1 MSATRAV
8 VVGGGIGGLASGVAL
23 ARAGWD
29 VTVLERAPSLEP
41 VGAGIAVAPN
51 AVRALGSLGL
61 GDRLRNLSALQGEV
75 GLRRPDGRWL
85 VRGNATAAS
94 ERFGDQTLVLHRAQ
108 IVDMLAE
115 ALPDGALRLG
125 ADATV
130 VDPGDAGRPARVRV
144 RTDVGPE
151 AGGSRAVSRVE
162 ASSADGDLSP
172 VGEPS
177 LDGTPGGSEEIEAA
191 LVVAADGID
200 SPTRRRWWPDAP
212 APVSGGSTAW
222 RLVADAPPGELVGG
236 ETWGRGIVVGI
247 VPLAD
252 GRVYSYVSVADAA
265 GVPASFDELRERLAD
280 WHAPIPDL
288 LASVDADHVLRHEL
302 RQLPVPPA
310 SLVSGRVALVGDAAH
325 AMLPNVGQGGCQA
338 LEDAVVLGV
347 RMTDVADARTAAASS
362 ASGASD
368 GGANLATVPALL
380 RRWSD
385 ERRPRVVKVMRMSAQ
400 MAGMS
405 RVVSPVVTTARDLG
419 ARIAGPWSAALGA
432 WALRGVLGWR
442 PPEPG
447 TVATTF
453 DDDA

>member
-1 MSATRAV
+1 MSAMRAV

-51 AVRALGSLGL
+51 AVRALAALGL
-61 GDRLRNLSALQGEV
+61 GDRLRDLSALQGEV

-85 VRGNATAAS
+85 VRGNASAAS

-108 IVDMLAE
+108 LVGMLAD

-125 ADATV
+125 VDAAV

-144 RTDVGPE
+144 RTGGGPE
-151 AGGSRAVSRVE
+151 ASGPRTPAHGRGSGADAEEPS
-162 ASSADGDLSP
+162 DGDRP
-172 VGEPS
+172 AAGKGVVGDAS
-177 LDGTPGGSEEIEAA
+177 GNDEEIEAA

-200 SPTRRRWWPDAP
+200 SPTRQGWWPDAP
-212 APVSGGSTAW
+212 GPVSGGSTAW
-222 RLVADAPPGELVGG
+222 RLVAEAPPDEPDGPVGG

-280 WHAPIPDL
+280 WHAPIPEL
-288 LASVDADHVLRHEL
+288 LASVDPAHVLCHEL
-302 RQLPVPPA
+302 RQLPAPPA
-310 SLVSGRVALVGDAAH
+310 SLVTGRVALVGDAAH

-347 RMTDVADARTAAASS
+347 RTGGTNVAA
-362 ASGASD
+362 
-368 GGANLATVPALL
+368 VPELL

-385 ERRPRVVKVMRMSAQ
+385 ERRPRVVKVMRMSEQ

-405 RVVSPVVTTARDLG
+405 RVVSPVATTARDLG
-419 ARIAGPWSAALGA
+419 ARLAGPWSAALGS

-442 PPEPG
+442 PPETA
-447 TVATTF
+447 TVAGVR
-453 DDDA
+453 

>member
-1 MSATRAV
+1 MSARAV

-51 AVRALGSLGL
+51 AVRALAALGL
-61 GDRLRNLSALQGEV
+61 GDRLRDLAALQGEV

-85 VRGNATAAS
+85 VRANASAAS
-94 ERFGDQTLVLHRAQ
+94 ARFGDQTLVLHRAQ
-108 IVDMLAE
+108 LVGLLAD

-125 ADATV
+125 VDAAV

-144 RTDVGPE
+144 RDAVGREGDGPRQGDAPADE
-151 AGGSRAVSRVE
+151 ERSSDRSSVDGGS
-162 ASSADGDLSP
+162 
-172 VGEPS
+172 
-177 LDGTPGGSEEIEAA
+177 PGSTEEIEAA

-200 SPTRRRWWPDAP
+200 SPTRRRWWPEAP
-212 APVSGGSTAW
+212 GPVPGGSTAW
-222 RLVADAPPGELVGG
+222 RLVADAPPTEPGGEVGS
-236 ETWGRGIVVGI
+236 ETWGRGIVVGV

-252 GRVYSYVSVADAA
+252 GRVYAYVSVADAA
-265 GVPASFDELRERLAD
+265 GVPASFAELRERLAD
-280 WHAPIPDL
+280 WHAPIPGL
-288 LASVDADHVLRHEL
+288 LAAVDPGQVLCHEL
-302 RQLPVPPA
+302 RQLPAPPA
-310 SLVSGRVALVGDAAH
+310 SLVTGRVALVGDAAH

-347 RMTDVADARTAAASS
+347 RAGGLAGTSPDRGGGGRADLAA
-362 ASGASD
+362 
-368 GGANLATVPALL
+368 VPEAL

-385 ERRPRVVKVMRMSAQ
+385 ERRPRVLKVMRMSAQ

-405 RVVSPVVTTARDLG
+405 RTVSPVATAVRDLG
-419 ARIAGPWSAALGA
+419 ARLAGPWSATLGA

-442 PPEPG
+442 PPG
-447 TVATTF
+447 
-453 DDDA
+453 

>member
-1 MSATRAV
+1 MSAQAV

-23 ARAGWD
+23 ARAGWN

-51 AVRALGSLGL
+51 AVRALGALGL
-61 GDRLRNLSALQGEV
+61 GDRLRDLSALQGEV

-85 VRGNATAAS
+85 VRGNANAAR

-108 IVDMLAE
+108 LVDMLAD

-125 ADATV
+125 VDAVV
-130 VDPGDAGRPARVRV
+130 VDPGDAGRPARVRT
-144 RTDVGPE
+144 RTGIGP
-151 AGGSRAVSRVE
+151 AARGSRARAHVPGSGADATK
-162 ASSADGDLSP
+162 ASDGDRP
-172 VGEPS
+172 PAGVGA
-177 LDGTPGGSEEIEAA
+177 PGGASGHDEEIEAA

-200 SPTRRRWWPDAP
+200 STTRRRWWPDAP

-222 RLVADAPPGELVGG
+222 RLVAEAPPAEPGGPVGS

-252 GRVYSYVSVADAA
+252 GRVYSYVSVADVA
-265 GVPASFDELRERLAD
+265 GVPATFDELRERLAD

-288 LASVDADHVLRHEL
+288 LASVDPDDVLCHEL
-302 RQLPVPPA
+302 RQLPASPA
-310 SLVSGRVALVGDAAH
+310 SLATGRVALVGDAAH

-347 RMTDVADARTAAASS
+347 RMGGRANVTA
-362 ASGASD
+362 
-368 GGANLATVPALL
+368 VPEVL

-385 ERRPRVVKVMRMSAQ
+385 ERRPRVRKVMRTSAQ

-405 RVVSPVVTTARDLG
+405 RVVSPVATTARDLG
-419 ARIAGPWSAALGA
+419 ARLAAPWSAALGA
-432 WALRGVLGWR
+432 WASRSVLGWR
-442 PPEPG
+442 PPE
-447 TVATTF
+447 A
-453 DDDA
+453 

>member
-1 MSATRAV
+1 MSAMRAV

-51 AVRALGSLGL
+51 AVRALGALGL
-61 GDRLRNLSALQGEV
+61 GDRLRDLSALQGEV

-85 VRGNATAAS
+85 VRGNAAAAS

-108 IVDMLAE
+108 LVGMLAG

-125 ADATV
+125 VDAAV

-144 RTDVGPE
+144 RAGGGPE
-151 AGGSRAVSRVE
+151 ASGPRTPAHGRGSGADTEEPS
-162 ASSADGDLSP
+162 DGDRP
-172 VGEPS
+172 AAGEGVVG
-177 LDGTPGGSEEIEAA
+177 DAPGNGEEIEAA

-212 APVSGGSTAW
+212 GPVSGGSTAW
-222 RLVADAPPGELVGG
+222 RLVAEAPPGEPDGPVGG

-280 WHAPIPDL
+280 WHAPIPEL
-288 LASVDADHVLRHEL
+288 LASVDPAHVLCHEL
-302 RQLPVPPA
+302 RQLPAPPA
-310 SLVSGRVALVGDAAH
+310 SLVTGRVALVGDAAH

-338 LEDAVVLGV
+338 LEDAVVLGA
-347 RMTDVADARTAAASS
+347 RLGGRANVAA
-362 ASGASD
+362 
-368 GGANLATVPALL
+368 VPELL

-385 ERRPRVVKVMRMSAQ
+385 ERRPRVRKVMRMSAQ

-405 RVVSPVVTTARDLG
+405 RIVSPVATTARDLG
-419 ARIAGPWSAALGA
+419 ARLAGPWSAALGA

-442 PPEPG
+442 PPESG
-447 TVATTF
+447 TVAAF
-453 DDDA
+453 SDDA

>member
-1 MSATRAV
+1 MSARAV

-23 ARAGWD
+23 ARTGWD

-51 AVRALGSLGL
+51 AVRALGALGL
-61 GDRLRNLSALQGEV
+61 GDRLRDLSALQGEV

-85 VRGNATAAS
+85 VRGNANAAS
-94 ERFGDQTLVLHRAQ
+94 ERFGDQTLVLHRAEL
-108 IVDMLAE
+108 VDMLAD

-125 ADATV
+125 VDAAV
-130 VDPGDAGRPARVRV
+130 VDPGDPGRPARVRM
-144 RTDVGPE
+144 RTGIGP
-151 AGGSRAVSRVE
+151 AASGSRARAPVPGSG
-162 ASSADGDLSP
+162 ADAAKTSNGDRP
-172 VGEPS
+172 PAGVGA
-177 LDGTPGGSEEIEAA
+177 PGGASGRDEEIEAA

-200 SPTRRRWWPDAP
+200 STTRRCWWPDAP

-222 RLVADAPPGELVGG
+222 RLVAEAPPGEPGGPVGS

-252 GRVYSYVSVADAA
+252 GRVYSYVSVADVA
-265 GVPASFDELRERLAD
+265 GVPATFHELRERLAD

-288 LASVDADHVLRHEL
+288 LATIDPDHVLCHEL
-302 RQLPVPPA
+302 RQLRAPPA
-310 SLVSGRVALVGDAAH
+310 SLATGRVALVGDAAH

-347 RMTDVADARTAAASS
+347 RMGGRANVTA
-362 ASGASD
+362 
-368 GGANLATVPALL
+368 VPELL

-385 ERRPRVVKVMRMSAQ
+385 ERRPRVRKVMQMSAQ

-405 RVVSPVVTTARDLG
+405 RVVSPVATTARDLG
-419 ARIAGPWSAALGA
+419 ARLAAPWSAALGA
-432 WALRGVLGWR
+432 WALRSVLGWR
-442 PPEPG
+442 PPE
-447 TVATTF
+447 A
-453 DDDA
+453 